1 MNMKTFN
8 FEITEILQK
17 TIQINAD
24 NASEAYRIIKDMYDN
39 EEVVLYTEDY
49 LETEI
54 SLLE

>member
-1 MNMKTFN
+1 MKTFN

-54 SLLE
+54 SFLE